1 MEKCRLQYTQSIIS
15 PLFAVLKAV
24 HKSQYMKTTHT
35 QEGVARSWSEY
46 MRLSIIHHLRKRK
59 LCHLQQRGSA
69 KRDLLFF
76 FKKKKARQ
84 RMKKT
89 RSRYMWDIDI
99 HH

>member
-69 KRDLLFF
+69 KRDSSIFF
-76 FKKKKARQ
+76 LSAMSQTKNEK
-84 RMKKT
+84 
-89 RSRYMWDIDI
+89 D
-99 HH
+99 

>member
-1 MEKCRLQYTQSIIS
+1 MEKYGLQYTQSISS

-69 KRDLLFF
+69 KRGFF
-76 FKKKKARQ
+76 FYFIKCNEPDKE
-84 RMKKT
+84 
-89 RSRYMWDIDI
+89 
-99 HH
+99 